1 MKRKKYKVRI
11 KLIFETSMDH
21 EQVNMEKAKQ
31 DVDRVLKGY
40 LKNRKLNIL
49 NLVDDK
55 PPRII
60 YKVENMISNYE
71 IKKGDIYYAMLD
83 PVIGSEQDGKRPVVV
98 IQNNLANK
106 HSPTVIVAPIT
117 TVIKKTYLPTHI
129 VIYKNNFLKKI
140 LQF

>member
-60 YKVENMISNYE
+60 YKVEKYD
-71 IKKGDIYYAMLD
+71 KKLW
-83 PVIGSEQDGKRPVVV
+83 
-98 IQNNLANK
+98 N
-106 HSPTVIVAPIT
+106 
-117 TVIKKTYLPTHI
+117 
-129 VIYKNNFLKKI
+129 
-140 LQF
+140 

>member
-31 DVDRVLKGY
+31 DVDRVLTEY

-60 YKVENMISNYE
+60 YKVEKYD
-71 IKKGDIYYAMLD
+71 KKLW
-83 PVIGSEQDGKRPVVV
+83 
-98 IQNNLANK
+98 N
-106 HSPTVIVAPIT
+106 
-117 TVIKKTYLPTHI
+117 
-129 VIYKNNFLKKI
+129 
-140 LQF
+140 